1 MSINEEILNNLKQM
15 NANMASIAQQNA
27 LGAAPD
33 VMADDPVVPRED
45 WLMIPIRLDLDANA
59 TTPASV
65 LISQESSFDLIY
77 LTGHIASRP
86 LEGVPAPVL
95 PNLMLR
101 ITDGKDKYL
110 SRAGAW
116 THWLDV
122 IGTQPAAALATP
134 NAPYTLV
141 GRRRFMRGSN
151 VLFEFND
158 LSGVDSTVYLVMHGV
173 MVYAQYKD
181 NR

>member
-1 MSINEEILNNLKQM
+1 MSTNEEILNEMRNM
-15 NANMASIAQQNA
+15 NASLNALAQQNA

-33 VMADDPVVPRED
+33 VMANAPVVPRED
-45 WLMIPIRLDLDANA
+45 WLWIPIEVELPANS
-59 TTPASV
+59 TVPQSV

-77 LTGHIASRP
+77 MTGHVTDHP
-86 LEGVPAPVL
+86 QEGATTPVL
-95 PNLMLR
+95 PNLQLR
-101 ITDGKDKYL
+101 ISDGKDKYL
-110 SRAGAW
+110 SRSGAW
-116 THWLDV
+116 VHWLDL

-141 GRRRFMRGSN
+141 GRRRFLRGEN

-158 LSGVDSTVYLVMHGV
+158 LSGVDSIVHLVMHGV
-173 MVYAQYKD
+173 MVYSQYAD